1 MKLTEKLRRNA
12 DGIWEA
18 NYHHPF
24 VQAIGDGTLSEKRFK
39 FYLAQDYVYLKDYCR
54 FLAVGA
60 AKSPTLETM
69 GRVSDLLQV
78 TLRVEMDLHRSV
90 CADFGISPKELEQ
103 TEPAPNCIGYTSYLL
118 RIAYEGDFLD
128 FLAAF
133 LPCEWGYVEIGRR
146 LKEKGI
152 PQHAHY
158 AKWIETYASQEFWEL
173 TESIKDQL
181 NRLGQGVPKE
191 KLDRLQEIFEFSSRW
206 EHMFWDMA
214 WNQQMWAG

>member
-1 MKLTEKLRRNA
+1 M
-12 DGIWEA
+12 
-18 NYHHPF
+18 
-24 VQAIGDGTLSEKRFK
+24 
-39 FYLAQDYVYLKDYCR
+39 
-54 FLAVGA
+54 
-60 AKSPTLETM
+60 
-69 GRVSDLLQV
+69 
-78 TLRVEMDLHRSV
+78 
-90 CADFGISPKELEQ
+90 
-103 TEPAPNCIGYTSYLL
+103 

-181 NRLGQGVPKE
+181 NRLAQGVPKE